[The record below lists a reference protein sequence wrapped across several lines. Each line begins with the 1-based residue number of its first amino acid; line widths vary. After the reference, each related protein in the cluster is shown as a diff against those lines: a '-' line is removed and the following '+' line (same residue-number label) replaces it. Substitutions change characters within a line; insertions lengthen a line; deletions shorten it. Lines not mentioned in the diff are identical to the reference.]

1 MAQAQVGSSPCS
13 SEQGAQRPIVWW
25 GGEGSL
31 NSARLPL
38 FLSLSHT
45 HAHRD
50 EGALPVAQARMRARM
65 YVKLQPTLD
74 YEADV

>member
-1 MAQAQVGSSPCS
+1 MAQAQAQVGSSLCS
-13 SEQGAQRPIVWW
+13 TEHGAQRPIVWW

-31 NSARLPL
+31 NSARL
-38 FLSLSHT
+38 SLSHT
-45 HAHRD
+45 HTHPHRD
-50 EGALPVAQARMRARM
+50 EGALPAAQARMRARM